1 MSETVNPV
9 VLSLL
14 VCDTVSRD
22 LVTRK
27 DSVMGVFSMITSAE
41 LPVMLPSAAVFFQIT
56 DVHNVCE
63 FEIRITDVS
72 GEREPVF
79 SSGPVRC
86 SSPSPLDVIT
96 GTVGIRNLAFAHS
109 GEYRVQFWSQS
120 AILSEARFVVKAQPA
135 EPREFGGFDRF

>member
-1 MSETVNPV
+1 MSEPVNPV

-27 DSVMGVFSMITSAE
+27 DSVLGVFSMITSAE
-41 LPVMLPSAAVFFQIT
+41 LPVTLPSAAVFFQIT
-56 DVHNVCE
+56 DVHGACE
-63 FEIRITDVS
+63 FEIRILDVA

-79 SSGPVRC
+79 SSGPVRV

-96 GTVGIRNLAFAHS
+96 GTVGIRNLRFEHD
-109 GEYRVQFWSQS
+109 GEYRVQFQAVG
-120 AILSEARFVVKAQPA
+120 AILSEARFVVKSQPA
-135 EPREFGGFDRF
+135 ES